1 MLPLINNMYMKTQS
15 TKWCTTILAA
25 LPIVLISGSA
35 HSAARKAA
43 EVDTHVKMFIA
54 AQTPIDKKMD
64 DDTTKTEKSA
74 ASESGALSDKEMRS
88 QVLKS
93 NAIKIRVAAN
103 HLIDAT
109 VEKGDEKSVHVHLS
123 ILDSGAS
130 WTFSLG
136 HFVVLKNP
144 DGTYRCLDEFGE
156 KVPLPFEKP
165 EREAF
170 NKGDLLAIKA
180 FDLAAGGKY
189 ASAVKELDQ
198 AVKLAP
204 SSFRIHND
212 RGVLL
217 AINKKYPEARKEF
230 TEAIKLNDGA
240 SAAFSNRAWVFYQ
253 EKNNVEAVADAKRA
267 LALNPALDSANLCLV
282 TADDKSA
289 PATVASTEDAAKES
303 SDREAVV
310 ADSSGTRDEGTAE
323 STTATATTAGTAAP
337 TASENK
343 DSTAAAAA
351 AAAESD
357 TVRTGQIALKAQAE
371 TQISEKDWKAA
382 RVTLKKIIIGHPD
395 DADAV
400 IKLAYVAD
408 MDGDLDEALARAKQ
422 AAVMVPDNAEVHR
435 ILGRYMEKNRDPRA
449 AALQYETALDILGKE
464 NAKEVMKQSLAI
476 EGALLRTI
484 MEFGDFKKAEALTK
498 TITKR
503 FPNSAQ
509 AHYNRGWI
517 LAQGPEASY
526 IKSAIAEYDSA
537 LKLDSKLVQAHFNL
551 APLLIKAGD
560 HGRAQSELKTFIE
573 ACPEDPDIES
583 AKKLLSDIQSKSN

>member
-43 EVDTHVKMFIA
+43 EVDTQVKMFIA
-54 AQTPIDKKMD
+54 AQTPIDTKMGED
-64 DDTTKTEKSA
+64 ATNTEKIT
-74 ASESGALSDKEMRS
+74 ASGSGALSDKEMRS
-88 QVLKS
+88 QALKCD
-93 NAIKIRVAAN
+93 AIKTRVAAN

-156 KVPLPFEKP
+156 KIPLPYDKP

-180 FDLAAGGKY
+180 FDLAAAGKY
-189 ASAVKELDQ
+189 AAAVKELDQ

-230 TEAIKLNDGA
+230 TEAIKLNASA
-240 SAAFSNRAWVFYQ
+240 SAAFSNRAWVSYL

-267 LALNPALDSANLCLV
+267 LAINPALDSANLCLV
-282 TADDKSA
+282 TADDKSQA
-289 PATVASTEDAAKES
+289 ATVASTEDAAKET
-303 SDREAVV
+303 SDKEAVV
-310 ADSSGTRDEGTAE
+310 ADSSGTKDNGTSEKEA
-323 STTATATTAGTAAP
+323 ATAATTAAP

-343 DSTAAAAA
+343 VAEAAAG
-351 AAAESD
+351 ESD
-357 TVRTGQIALKAQAE
+357 TVRTGQVALKAQAE
-371 TQISEKDWKAA
+371 TQINEKDWKTA
-382 RVTLKKIIIGHPD
+382 RITLKKIIIGHPD

-408 MDGDLDEALARAKQ
+408 MDGDLDEAIARARQ

-464 NAKEVMKQSLAI
+464 NAKEVMKQSLSI
-476 EGALLRTI
+476 EGALLRTL

-517 LAQGPEASY
+517 LAQGPEATY

-560 HGRAQSELKTFIE
+560 HGRAQSELKSFIE